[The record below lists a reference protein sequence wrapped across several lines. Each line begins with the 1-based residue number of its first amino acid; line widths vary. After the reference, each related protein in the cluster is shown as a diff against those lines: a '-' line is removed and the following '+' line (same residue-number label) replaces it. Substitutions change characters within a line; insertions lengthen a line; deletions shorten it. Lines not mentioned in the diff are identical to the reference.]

1 MPGEQHDGLVA
12 MREQLSTFLT
22 AAGQPYVLVELPLPR
37 QMKDDDGA
45 PLPATYCNY
54 LVTPEAVIMPTYNQ
68 PDLDKEAARK
78 LEKVYSRAVLTVDCR
93 ALVEQHGSLH
103 CATMQFPREML
114 IGHDK

>member
-1 MPGEQHDGLVA
+1 
-12 MREQLSTFLT
+12 
-22 AAGQPYVLVELPLPR
+22 
-37 QMKDDDGA
+37 
-45 PLPATYCNY
+45 
-54 LVTPEAVIMPTYNQ
+54 MPTYNQ